1 MLNFAICDDNINIL
15 DRLEKM
21 LENIFTKNNFDAFVS
36 FKANNTKDM
45 LNYVSNNK
53 IDVIMLDINLKSNK
67 SGLELAEAIRKI
79 NKNSYII
86 FTTGHLEY
94 AMIAYKFKTFDYLAK
109 PITYDRLEETIKRL
123 FDDVNGSPKKYIKI
137 DNKNTIINEAEI
149 QYIKRDGMKLVFH
162 TPTRDYDTY
171 SSFNKFQD
179 RLPETYKRCHKSCIA
194 NISQIKD
201 VEPVSGIITFKD
213 GSTCD
218 IGPKY
223 KADLMEVLKLMEI
236 LNNLWLAVSTPNE
249 LLINIIA
256 VPSAILENIL
266 ILLLFM
272 SILNINSN
280 FKHKALFVIIM
291 TLTSFISMNF
301 LPNALNI
308 SLNYILMII
317 LTHFIFKISFLK
329 SFFSIVAAALIFNIV
344 SALILNP
351 YMTLLDLSSEQL
363 AAIPFYRLLY
373 AIIVYS
379 CVFII
384 TIIIKK
390 RSLKVKFLDDI
401 DRKSKLIIF
410 SNLVLGLI
418 TLLVQTFI
426 VIYYIDKLPILITF
440 LSFISLVAYFI
451 LSIYSLTRVFKLTL
465 TTRKLES
472 AEEYNNTLHI
482 LHDNVRGFKH
492 DFDNIVTTIG
502 GYIRTEDME
511 GLKKY
516 YLQLEDDCQRVNNLY
531 LLNPEII
538 NNDGIYNLLT
548 KKYNEAEEKDIKV
561 NITFLLDLSTLHMK
575 IYEFARIL
583 GILLDNAIEASSECE
598 ERIINLTF
606 RNDSKNSRELI
617 LIENTYNDKNLDT
630 EKIFEKGVSGKDNH
644 TGLGLWEVRKLIKK
658 NNNINLY
665 TSKNDNFFCQQLE
678 IYY

>member
-1 MLNFAICDDNINIL
+1 
-15 DRLEKM
+15 
-21 LENIFTKNNFDAFVS
+21 
-36 FKANNTKDM
+36 
-45 LNYVSNNK
+45 
-53 IDVIMLDINLKSNK
+53 
-67 SGLELAEAIRKI
+67 
-79 NKNSYII
+79 
-86 FTTGHLEY
+86 
-94 AMIAYKFKTFDYLAK
+94 
-109 PITYDRLEETIKRL
+109 
-123 FDDVNGSPKKYIKI
+123 
-137 DNKNTIINEAEI
+137 
-149 QYIKRDGMKLVFH
+149 
-162 TPTRDYDTY
+162 
-171 SSFNKFQD
+171 
-179 RLPETYKRCHKSCIA
+179 
-194 NISQIKD
+194 
-201 VEPVSGIITFKD
+201 
-213 GSTCD
+213 
-218 IGPKY
+218 
-223 KADLMEVLKLMEI
+223 MEI
-236 LNNLWLAVSTPNE
+236 LNNLWLTVSTPNE

-301 LPNALNI
+301 LPNALNL

-329 SFFSIVAAALIFNIV
+329 SFFSIVAASLIFNIV
-344 SALILNP
+344 SLLFLNP
-351 YMTLLDLSSEQL
+351 YMTFFNLSSEQL
-363 AAIPFYRLLY
+363 STIPLYRLLY
-373 AIIVYS
+373 VILVYS
-379 CVFII
+379 CVFIV
-384 TIIIKK
+384 TTIIKK
-390 RSLKVKFLDDI
+390 RSLKIKFIDDI
-401 DRKSKLIIF
+401 DKKSKLIIF
-410 SNLVLGLI
+410 SNLILGLL
-418 TLLVQTFI
+418 TLFVQTFI
-426 VIYYIDKLPILITF
+426 AIYYIDKLPILITS
-440 LSFISLVAYFI
+440 LSFISLIAYFG

-502 GYIRTEDME
+502 GYIRTEDMN

>member
-1 MLNFAICDDNINIL
+1 
-15 DRLEKM
+15 
-21 LENIFTKNNFDAFVS
+21 
-36 FKANNTKDM
+36 
-45 LNYVSNNK
+45 
-53 IDVIMLDINLKSNK
+53 
-67 SGLELAEAIRKI
+67 
-79 NKNSYII
+79 
-86 FTTGHLEY
+86 
-94 AMIAYKFKTFDYLAK
+94 
-109 PITYDRLEETIKRL
+109 
-123 FDDVNGSPKKYIKI
+123 
-137 DNKNTIINEAEI
+137 
-149 QYIKRDGMKLVFH
+149 
-162 TPTRDYDTY
+162 
-171 SSFNKFQD
+171 
-179 RLPETYKRCHKSCIA
+179 
-194 NISQIKD
+194 
-201 VEPVSGIITFKD
+201 
-213 GSTCD
+213 
-218 IGPKY
+218 
-223 KADLMEVLKLMEI
+223 MEI

-301 LPNALNI
+301 LPNALNL

-329 SFFSIVAAALIFNIV
+329 SFFSIVAASLIFNIV
-344 SALILNP
+344 SLLFLNP
-351 YMTLLDLSSEQL
+351 YMTFFNLSSEQL
-363 AAIPFYRLLY
+363 STIPLYRLLY
-373 AIIVYS
+373 VILVYS
-379 CVFII
+379 CVFIV
-384 TIIIKK
+384 TTIIKK
-390 RSLKVKFLDDI
+390 RSLKIKFIDDI
-401 DRKSKLIIF
+401 DKKSKLIIF
-410 SNLVLGLI
+410 SNLILGLL
-418 TLLVQTFI
+418 TLFVQTFI
-426 VIYYIDKLPILITF
+426 AIYYIDKLPILITS
-440 LSFISLVAYFI
+440 LSFISLIAYFG

-502 GYIRTEDME
+502 GYIRTEDMN

-665 TSKNDNFFCQQLE
+665 TSKNDKYFSQQLE
-678 IYY
+678 IYYK

>member
-1 MLNFAICDDNINIL
+1 
-15 DRLEKM
+15 
-21 LENIFTKNNFDAFVS
+21 
-36 FKANNTKDM
+36 
-45 LNYVSNNK
+45 
-53 IDVIMLDINLKSNK
+53 
-67 SGLELAEAIRKI
+67 
-79 NKNSYII
+79 
-86 FTTGHLEY
+86 
-94 AMIAYKFKTFDYLAK
+94 
-109 PITYDRLEETIKRL
+109 
-123 FDDVNGSPKKYIKI
+123 
-137 DNKNTIINEAEI
+137 
-149 QYIKRDGMKLVFH
+149 
-162 TPTRDYDTY
+162 
-171 SSFNKFQD
+171 
-179 RLPETYKRCHKSCIA
+179 
-194 NISQIKD
+194 
-201 VEPVSGIITFKD
+201 
-213 GSTCD
+213 
-218 IGPKY
+218 
-223 KADLMEVLKLMEI
+223 MEI

-301 LPNALNI
+301 LPNALNL

-329 SFFSIVAAALIFNIV
+329 SFFSIVAASLIFNIV
-344 SALILNP
+344 SLLFLNP
-351 YMTLLDLSSEQL
+351 YMTFFNLSSEQL
-363 AAIPFYRLLY
+363 STIPLYRLLY
-373 AIIVYS
+373 VILVYS
-379 CVFII
+379 CVFIV
-384 TIIIKK
+384 TTIIKK
-390 RSLKVKFLDDI
+390 RSLKIKFIDDI
-401 DRKSKLIIF
+401 DKKSKLIIF
-410 SNLVLGLI
+410 SNLILGLL
-418 TLLVQTFI
+418 TLFVQTFI
-426 VIYYIDKLPILITF
+426 AIYYIDKLPILITS
-440 LSFISLVAYFI
+440 LSFISLIAYFG

-502 GYIRTEDME
+502 GYIRTEDMN

-665 TSKNDNFFCQQLE
+665 TSRNDNFFCQQLE
-678 IYY
+678 IY

>member
-1 MLNFAICDDNINIL
+1 
-15 DRLEKM
+15 
-21 LENIFTKNNFDAFVS
+21 
-36 FKANNTKDM
+36 
-45 LNYVSNNK
+45 
-53 IDVIMLDINLKSNK
+53 
-67 SGLELAEAIRKI
+67 
-79 NKNSYII
+79 
-86 FTTGHLEY
+86 
-94 AMIAYKFKTFDYLAK
+94 
-109 PITYDRLEETIKRL
+109 
-123 FDDVNGSPKKYIKI
+123 
-137 DNKNTIINEAEI
+137 
-149 QYIKRDGMKLVFH
+149 
-162 TPTRDYDTY
+162 
-171 SSFNKFQD
+171 
-179 RLPETYKRCHKSCIA
+179 
-194 NISQIKD
+194 
-201 VEPVSGIITFKD
+201 
-213 GSTCD
+213 
-218 IGPKY
+218 
-223 KADLMEVLKLMEI
+223 MEI

-301 LPNALNI
+301 LPNALNL

-329 SFFSIVAAALIFNIV
+329 SFFSIVAASLIFNIV
-344 SALILNP
+344 SLLFLNP
-351 YMTLLDLSSEQL
+351 YMTFFNLSSEQL
-363 AAIPFYRLLY
+363 STIPLYRLLY
-373 AIIVYS
+373 VILVYS
-379 CVFII
+379 CVFIV
-384 TIIIKK
+384 TTIIKK
-390 RSLKVKFLDDI
+390 RSLKIKFIDDI
-401 DRKSKLIIF
+401 DKKSKLIIF
-410 SNLVLGLI
+410 SNLILGLL
-418 TLLVQTFI
+418 TLFVQTFI
-426 VIYYIDKLPILITF
+426 AIYYIDKLPILITS
-440 LSFISLVAYFI
+440 LSFISLIAYFG

-472 AEEYNNTLHI
+472 SEEYNNTLHI

-502 GYIRTEDME
+502 GYIRTEDMN